1 MESLQSMLARLFMLL
16 FALVVS
22 MGSAHALDACA
33 SGQKPWA
40 INPYPPNDPAG
51 AVGDTQEAACAAMV
65 GAMWAGATWTGWSFT
80 GGICYASGHPNPS
93 GNGSWSAPVQVCEPG
108 QLPPDPEPGT
118 PGQIRID
125 AVDGHVGLTVQ
136 VGTQTIVVTPEPVSD
151 ERIADMGEL
160 FMLFLFAGLVVFC
173 SRSLYDLVRSDTVR
187 D

>member
-1 MESLQSMLARLFMLL
+1 MLARLFMLL

-22 MGSAHALDACA
+22 TGSAHALDACA
-33 SGQKPWA
+33 SGQQPWA
-40 INPYPPNDPAG
+40 INPLPPMYPAG
-51 AVGDTQEAACAAMV
+51 AVGNTQEAACAAMV
-65 GAMWAGATWTGWSFT
+65 GATLSGATWTSSAFT
-80 GGICYASGHPNPS
+80 GGTCHAFGHPGGS
-93 GNGSWSAPVQVCEPG
+93 ANGDWGVPVQVCEPG
-108 QLPPDPEPGT
+108 QLPPDPETGT
-118 PGQIRID
+118 PGQVRID
-125 AVDGHVGLTVQ
+125 AVNGHLQLTVG